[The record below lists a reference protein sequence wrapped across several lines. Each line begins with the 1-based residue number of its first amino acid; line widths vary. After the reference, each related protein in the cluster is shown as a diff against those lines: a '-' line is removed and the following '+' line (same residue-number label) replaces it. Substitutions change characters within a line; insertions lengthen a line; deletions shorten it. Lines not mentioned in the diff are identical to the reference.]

1 MSLFVSMSYVVAMS
15 VIALA
20 TAIAAALAP
29 GGPLPFVGFILCM
42 YTLHL
47 VSVHDL
53 QRRRA
58 TSHPSETPVET
69 GVDEPSRLEIARE
82 REDAAKELA
91 EARQLREEA
100 EQQWKL
106 LRDMVQERM
115 GRKGVDPSARPT
127 GKEAAHSLGSRV
139 ENSASPAAAD
149 EEWHAPSRTRG
160 QVGDDGNGRG
170 YGRW

>member
-1 MSLFVSMSYVVAMS
+1 MSLIVSLPYVVAMS

-29 GGPLPFVGFILCM
+29 GGPLPFVGFVLCM

-53 QRRRA
+53 QRRRG
-58 TSHPSETPVET
+58 SGHPSETPAET
-69 GVDEPSRLEIARE
+69 GVDEISKREIARE

-91 EARQLREEA
+91 EARRLREEA
-100 EQQWKL
+100 EHQWKL

-115 GRKGVDPSARPT
+115 GRTRVDPNARPT
-127 GKEAAHSLGSRV
+127 GKEAAHSLGSRA
-139 ENSASPAAAD
+139 ENPASPAASD
-149 EEWHAPSRTRG
+149 EEWHAPPRTRG